1 MDKMMPVH
9 HISKNMKK
17 DIIIRDKTITVL
29 FHYNS
34 IGIISN
40 EGIFE
45 LVKKLPEDA
54 MEEFISV
61 VKKEYYD
68 NYNKDFDVSDDS
80 ITIEIWG
87 HVFAEQFA
95 DAIKSLT
102 NIKLIDN
109 LAEKI
114 NAHCAIINIG
124 EREHDNNRF
133 VWDGLAAFK
142 PAIKALLF

>member
-1 MDKMMPVH
+1 
-9 HISKNMKK
+9 MKK

-29 FHYNS
+29 FHRDR

-40 EGIFE
+40 DELFE
-45 LVKKLPEDA
+45 LIKKMPEA
-54 MEEFISV
+54 ATEEFISA

-68 NYNKDFDVSDDS
+68 HYNKDFNISDDS
-80 ITIEIWG
+80 ITVEIWG
-87 HVFAEQFA
+87 HIFADQFA

-114 NAHCAIINIG
+114 NAHCEVINIG
-124 EREHDNNRF
+124 ERGHDNNRF
-133 VWDGLAAFK
+133 LWDGLAAFK